1 MRELAT
7 DESDESDESDV
18 VASFIAEGT
27 YRLATISTNDYGI
40 ELSARL
46 AQTYLSKAIRVL
58 ESKATFCRTIG
69 NELSAL
75 SRDAAAIASQYAQLE
90 KFSGEYERFIH
101 RPTRNAVE
109 WTAKWVVRAIASGYL
124 GTVSHQLAHKIR
136 AFHSRASET
145 LLAM

>member
-18 VASFIAEGT
+18 VAAFIAEGT

-40 ELSARL
+40 ELSAQL

-90 KFSGEYERFIH
+90 KFSGEYERFIR
-101 RPTRNAVE
+101 RPTRNAAE
-109 WTAKWVVRAIASGYL
+109 WVAKWAIRIIASGYL

>member
-1 MRELAT
+1 MREL
-7 DESDESDESDV
+7 ESDESDGRDD

-27 YRLATISTNDYGI
+27 YRLAAISTNDYGI

-46 AQTYLSKAIRVL
+46 AQTYLSKAICVL
-58 ESKATFCRTIG
+58 ETNATFCRAIRNEIG
-69 NELSAL
+69 AL
-75 SRDAAAIASQYAQLE
+75 SRDAKSIANQYAQLE
-90 KFSGEYERFIH
+90 KFSGEYERFIR
-101 RPTRNAVE
+101 RPTRNAAE
-109 WTAKWVVRAIASGYL
+109 WVAKWAIRIIASGYL